1 VSQVI
6 RWFLSFL
13 WRGDVSVNW
22 MIDYRRREGS
32 RGIDQGCI
40 RWDLMKKRHTQEPQE
55 REA

>member
-32 RGIDQGCI
+32 QGIEQSVI
-40 RWDLMKKRHTQEPQE
+40 QWDVMKN
-55 REA
+55 REL